1 LVNIEQLITQWR
13 ADGLIIYRDNAGTL
27 GIDMS
32 DDSLFNDLK
41 RERAK
46 ILDETH
52 KAVVRLHAETD
63 EKLKSIIRKAA
74 KLARESE
81 EMPCL
86 VRWTPGPDL
95 TIYHSADAPCGR
107 VRDRSNFRRTNEKSA
122 KDASPYS
129 WLNRCSACS
138 WARAAI
144 IHGKRMLEWK

>member
-1 LVNIEQLITQWR
+1 
-13 ADGLIIYRDNAGTL
+13 
-27 GIDMS
+27 MS
-32 DDSLFNDLK
+32 DDNLFNDLK

-138 WARAAI
+138 WSRAAI